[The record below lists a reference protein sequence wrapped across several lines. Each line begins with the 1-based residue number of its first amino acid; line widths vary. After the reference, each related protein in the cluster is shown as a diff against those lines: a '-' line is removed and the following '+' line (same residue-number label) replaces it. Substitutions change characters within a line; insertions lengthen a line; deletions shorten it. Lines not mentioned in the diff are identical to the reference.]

1 MTLLLLLRT
10 PAYEEVLLEM
20 ARSAIARGND
30 GDYEVAVVTAQMAA
44 EISSEQSIGTY
55 LARKNVPEL
64 EEPLAGLFP
73 SYSLANDRVLKLYTA
88 LRGDRLQD
96 RPFWPAYKEHAAR
109 RNRVVHR
116 GERADKAA
124 AEASLAAVEHL
135 LAYLRSAH

>member
-10 PAYEEVLLEM
+10 PAYEQVLLEM

-73 SYSLANDRVLKLYTA
+73 SY
-88 LRGDRLQD
+88 QPCE
-96 RPFWPAYKEHAAR
+96 RPR
-109 RNRVVHR
+109 
-116 GERADKAA
+116 
-124 AEASLAAVEHL
+124 AEALQRPKRRPTSGSTVLAGIQGA
-135 LAYLRSAH
+135 RG